1 VRVLRNVRRLL
12 YGVGWALLTVLA
24 GTAVWWGL
32 RPLLAATDPV
42 AKPGPSMAATAIP
55 SQTGASAVPSAVPSS
70 RPPVV
75 GKPRSPSPSA
85 SSFDGWAFADGV
97 FTRTFA
103 AIGGTATIRIVNEK
117 VELVSA
123 TPNSGYTTSVLPQDT
138 PQRLVVRFDRP
149 GGPASIID
157 AMWWLERPY
166 AEVSEVK

>member
-1 VRVLRNVRRLL
+1 MFNVRVLLNARRFL
-12 YGVGWALLTVLA
+12 YAVGWAVLTVLA

-32 RPLLAATDPV
+32 RPLLAATPPLAKSPSPV
-42 AKPGPSMAATAIP
+42 ATTP
-55 SQTGASAVPSAVPSS
+55 GASAVPTAAPTSSPSIG
-70 RPPVV
+70 
-75 GKPRSPSPSA
+75 GKPKPPSPSA
-85 SSFDGWAFADGV
+85 SFYEGWAFDGTA
-97 FTRTFA
+97 FTRTFDV
-103 AIGGTATIRIVNEK
+103 IGGTAMIRIVNQK

-123 TPNSGYTTSVLPQDT
+123 APKNGYTYSVLPQDT